1 MKTELLKV
9 VIENTKFDAA
19 NITELISCLDES
31 QHENALSILLGLQ
44 KPHVDPLENKT
55 FPDTKYI
62 KDVKVH
68 HIKVNYLND
77 QIIIFYS
84 FVRESALLSTIDS
97 KKETKTRIN
106 RSAVIDIKD
115 WNEHDIIEF

>member
-19 NITELISCLDES
+19 NITELISYLDES

-84 FVRESALLSTIDS
+84 FVRE
-97 KKETKTRIN
+97 KEFKTRIN
-106 RSAVIDIKD
+106 RSAVIGIKD
-115 WNEHDIIEF
+115 WNGHDIIEF